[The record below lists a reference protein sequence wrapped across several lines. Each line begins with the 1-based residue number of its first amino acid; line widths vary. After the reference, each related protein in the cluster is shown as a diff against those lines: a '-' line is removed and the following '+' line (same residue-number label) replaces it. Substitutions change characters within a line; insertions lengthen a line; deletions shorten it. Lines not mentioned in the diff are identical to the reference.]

1 MGAQAG
7 LGLII
12 QQIYFMW
19 DLGEAEG
26 GADLLSL
33 EELEEMEGSQL
44 VEGVEEEQLHPED
57 LLEPEDLGKM
67 DLQ

>member
-1 MGAQAG
+1 
-7 LGLII
+7 
-12 QQIYFMW
+12 MW

-26 GADLLSL
+26 GADSLSL
-33 EELEEMEGSQL
+33 EELAEMEGSQL

-57 LLEPEDLGKM
+57 LLEPEELGKM